1 MSIKSRLKHIVALP
15 LFLLAVLAAQFVHV
29 VPTSAATLTW
39 TGGGDGSKFS
49 DAANWSTGQVPV
61 TGDALTFP
69 GVVGTNTVSLQNDLT
84 NVVFSGVQLSLTAS
98 SSYGSTNYTVDKLK
112 MSDGATIAAG
122 AYPQGASNTVSAYL
136 GVTDLVANG
145 DLTVSSYMNA
155 TKFTVA
161 GNLLLM
167 SGVNFAAGSTVAG
180 KISVGTSIGITNNVT
195 AASYELKSYG
205 TLSFYASFS
214 SPFTTPITVAT
225 GATRAS
231 LSFSGASTY
240 DPETQT
246 TTYADRDYTLG
257 SPITLNSDL
266 QVYSSRQVTARLG
279 GQITLNG
286 HAINKQL
293 GSEGRLFVGDTEIIP
308 ETKTTNITDSAPN
321 ASVEVAQNETTILDG
336 ERGYVSVY
344 SGGVLKG
351 TGKVDSMYVNFGGVV
366 APGHSPGTMTI
377 ASDVYISGEYQ
388 AEVLNKDNYDK
399 LVVGQ
404 DFNGNYSAVG
414 LDTTSHLNVIL
425 PAGYAI
431 NQGDQFTIIDNKSN
445 KDVEGVFGGLPE
457 GTQFTVNNVVF
468 NITYKGGDG
477 NDVVLTALNT
487 GKDVSTPNTGAEK
500 LSLVN
505 PVLVAGLGIATAVLL
520 IAVALTRRKTTK

>member
-1 MSIKSRLKHIVALP
+1 MDMSIKSRLKHIVALP

-29 VPTSAATLTW
+29 VPTSRATLTW

-61 TGDALTFP
+61 TGDSITFP
-69 GVVGTNTVSLQNDLT
+69 GIVGTNSLSLQNDLT
-84 NVVFSGVQLSLTAS
+84 NVVFSGVQLNQTAS
-98 SSYGSTNYTVDKLK
+98 SSYGSTNYTISKLTL
-112 MSDGATIAAG
+112 SDGATIAAG
-122 AYPQGASNTVSAYL
+122 PSVSNAVTPYI

-145 DLTVSSYMNA
+145 DLIVNSYMYPS
-155 TKFTVA
+155 KFTVA
-161 GNLLLM
+161 GDLILTSSVSFLP
-167 SGVNFAAGSTVAG
+167 GSTISG
-180 KISVGTSIGITNNVT
+180 KISVSNTGLSASSNVT

-205 TLSFYASFS
+205 SLTFYGAFS
-214 SPFTTPITVAT
+214 SPFTTPISVASGVT
-225 GATRAS
+225 KAA
-231 LSFSGASTY
+231 LSFYSINTYDSQTQTSTY
-240 DPETQT
+240 TDK
-246 TTYADRDYTLG
+246 DYTLG

-266 QVYSSRQVTARLG
+266 QVYTDRQVTTRLG

-286 HAINKQL
+286 HAITKQL
-293 GSEGRLFVGDTEIIP
+293 GSMGRLFIGDSEVIP
-308 ETKTTNITDSAPN
+308 ETKTTNVTDSNPS
-321 ASVEVAQNETTILDG
+321 ASISVAENETTVLDG
-336 ERGYVSVY
+336 ERSYASVY
-344 SGGVLKG
+344 SGGILKG
-351 TGKVDSMYVNFGGVV
+351 TGKLDGLYVSRGGIV

-399 LVVGQ
+399 LVVGET
-404 DFNGNYSAVG
+404 YSGSGSPVS
-414 LDTTSHLNVIL
+414 LDPTSYLNVIL

-445 KDVEGVFGGLPE
+445 KDVDGIFSGLPE

-477 NDVVLTALNT
+477 NDIVLTALNT

-520 IAVALTRRKTTK
+520 VAVALTRRKTTK